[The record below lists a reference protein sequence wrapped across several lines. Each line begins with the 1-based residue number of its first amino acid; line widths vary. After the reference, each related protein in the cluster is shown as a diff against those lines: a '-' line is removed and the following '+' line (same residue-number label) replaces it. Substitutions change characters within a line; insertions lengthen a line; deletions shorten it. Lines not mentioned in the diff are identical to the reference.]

1 MIKIG
6 QVVEIASCEKTE
18 IFCGRRS
25 QYKIGDQFVVKNIGD
40 NPRGYGKILSDDDY
54 NFIHEDDVKYEFEV
68 SNDHWTKH
76 VSLQMI
82 YQCLFTKPW

>member
-6 QVVEIASCEKTE
+6 QFVEIISYEKTE

-40 NPRGYGKILSDDDY
+40 NPRGFGKILSDDNY
-54 NFIHEDDVKYEFEV
+54 NFIHEDDVRYEFEV
-68 SNDHWTKH
+68 SNDHWRNQKEC
-76 VSLQMI
+76 SKICNAL
-82 YQCLFTKPW
+82 

>member
-1 MIKIG
+1 MGMIKIG

-40 NPRGYGKILSDDDY
+40 NPRGYGKILSDGDY

-76 VSLQMI
+76 AWCVDSKSSLQ
-82 YQCLFTKPW
+82 L